1 MEPPRRCHRIAAAIA
16 VCLVAALISTT
27 RADAFMPGEWDGQ
40 WISEFGHSSGTV
52 SSQIYPSGSTA
63 TATVTGEMALTNS
76 QCTSEIALAGTLQE
90 GVLNLN
96 ASCSPCILMFTSS
109 ALQDYTLSGQY
120 TIYCSGQFYDEGA
133 FSLSYSGPWQDALD
147 SGNGWWYDW
156 FGWFNTNAAPWI
168 YHQTLGWL
176 YPYGTSADNIW
187 FYDVDMNAFCWT
199 SQAVFPCV
207 YRTGRNNAWL
217 YYDVGTSNPPWFFNF
232 STGQWE
238 AN

>member
-1 MEPPRRCHRIAAAIA
+1 MVPPRRCRRIAAAIA
-16 VCLVAALISTT
+16 VCLVAALISTN

-40 WISEFGHSSGTV
+40 WISEFGHSSGAV
-52 SSQIYPSGSTA
+52 SSQIYLSESS
-63 TATVTGEMALTNS
+63 VTGEMALTNS
-76 QCTSEIALAGTLQE
+76 QCTNEITLADSTLQG
-90 GVLNLN
+90 GVLNCECLLFPLHHDVHLKCF
-96 ASCSPCILMFTSS
+96 AGLYPFRPVHYLLWRPIPTT
-109 ALQDYTLSGQY
+109 Q
-120 TIYCSGQFYDEGA
+120 GA
-133 FSLSYSGPWQDALD
+133 FSLSYSGPWQDAVD

-187 FYDVDMNAFCWT
+187 FYDADMNSFCWT

-207 YRTGRNNAWL
+207 YRTGRNSAWL
-217 YYDVGTSNPPWFFNF
+217 YYDVGSSSPPLFFNF
-232 STGQWE
+232 STGLWE